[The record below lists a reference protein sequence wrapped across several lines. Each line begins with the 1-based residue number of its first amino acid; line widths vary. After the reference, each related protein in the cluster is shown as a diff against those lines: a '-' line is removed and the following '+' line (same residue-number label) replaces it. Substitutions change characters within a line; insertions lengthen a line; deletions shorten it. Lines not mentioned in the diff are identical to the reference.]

1 MPREFDPGY
10 QRRPYRQLVADYPD
24 ETVYPADSFRVEW
37 GPIFH
42 RGRLD
47 GTARLLIVGQDPATH
62 ETIARRIL
70 VGEAGQRIQGFLTKL
85 GVNRSYVFVNTF
97 LYSVFGQG
105 GGERHIDDE
114 PIAQYRNRWLDA
126 ITRDQPIEA
135 ILSLGHLA
143 DSCGPDVAGDAHR
156 RQEHRGPRQRAPPDV
171 PGLGQP
177 VGEDHQGGGLRATVC
192 VVERRAPAAASRD
205 HRGRAHAARAVRD
218 HDRQD
223 RPDHHPG
230 PRSAG
235 RAPRLDVVAG
245 RVGSPHRSVT
255 TAQAG
260 DDHRHRAPSRED
272 VAGAEGMT
280 RRPAVT
286 IDDRAGARV
295 RRRDDTRVRV

>member
-114 PIAQYRNRWLDA
+114 PIAA
-126 ITRDQPIEA
+126 VPQPMA
-135 ILSLGHLA
+135 RRHHAGSA
-143 DSCGPDVAGDAHR
+143 DRGDLVAGPPGRQCGPDVAGDA
-156 RQEHRGPRQRAPPDV
+156 
-171 PGLGQP
+171 
-177 VGEDHQGGGLRATVC
+177 
-192 VVERRAPAAASRD
+192 
-205 HRGRAHAARAVRD
+205 
-218 HDRQD
+218 
-223 RPDHHPG
+223 RP
-230 PRSAG
+230 
-235 RAPRLDVVAG
+235 APRA
-245 RVGSPHRSVT
+245 
-255 TAQAG
+255 
-260 DDHRHRAPSRED
+260 
-272 VAGAEGMT
+272 
-280 RRPAVT
+280 RRCT
-286 IDDRAGARV
+286 
-295 RRRDDTRVRV
+295 

>member
-47 GTARLLIVGQDPATH
+47 GSARLLVVGQDPATH

-114 PIAQYRNRWLDA
+114 PIAQYRSRWLDA

-143 DSCGPDVAGDAHR
+143 DSAVRMWQATPTGAKSTAVHVNVLHPTYPDSASRSGKITKAAAFARLCASWNEALQQLHPVITADEPTPLVPYGTTIAKTDLTTIPARDLPAGLPSWMSSLDAWAARTGPSP
-156 RQEHRGPRQRAPPDV
+156 Q
-171 PGLGQP
+171 LK
-177 VGEDHQGGGLRATVC
+177 RATITVT
-192 VVERRAPAAASRD
+192 VPR
-205 HRGRAHAARAVRD
+205 AAR
-218 HDRQD
+218 
-223 RPDHHPG
+223 
-230 PRSAG
+230 
-235 RAPRLDVVAG
+235 
-245 RVGSPHRSVT
+245 T
-255 TAQAG
+255 W
-260 DDHRHRAPSRED
+260 
-272 VAGAEGMT
+272 
-280 RRPAVT
+280 PALKE
-286 IDDRAGARV
+286 
-295 RRRDDTRVRV
+295 